1 MGDPARPFRAATQAR
16 GRRKASIGGRDFLPG
31 WAIHH
36 RDKEAFMK
44 AEENESPKSKPRL
57 NIPAGAMVIIPLRS
71 RVLFPPMIMPVMV
84 RRAERLHA
92 VEETVRQQLPI
103 GFVTQRDPNIDVPQP
118 KDLYGVGTAADVL
131 RMYTLPDGQR
141 QILVQGRR
149 RFEIAEFLETDP
161 LLIARVTMV
170 EEKVPHTKEFEARI
184 LHLRQ
189 EAARALSLFPEP
201 VNELRSMIERI
212 EDPLSVIDVVAS
224 TLDLPSTEKQE
235 ILAILDPEARAQR
248 VSEKLARQIELLELS
263 RKIGDENKESIDKSQ
278 RQYFLRE
285 QLKAIQKELG
295 EEAGKGSEVE
305 ELRKQIYEAK
315 MPPEVETE
323 ALKELARFERIPEMA
338 AEHSLLRT
346 YLDWLVELPWSVF
359 SKEEIDM
366 RRAREIRAPTHYG
379 LEKVKK
385 RIIEFLAVRKL
396 MPQGKSP
403 ILCLIGPPGVGKTS
417 LGQSI
422 ARAMNRKFVRQ
433 SLGGVHDEA
442 DIRGHRRTYIG
453 ALPGNIIQGIR
464 KAGTRNPV
472 FMLDEVDKLS
482 VSFHGDPS
490 AALLEVLDPAQNA
503 TFQDHYIA
511 LPFDLS
517 QVLFIATANVLD
529 TIPSPLRDRMEIL
542 ELPGY
547 IEEDKL
553 AIAKGYLVPRQ
564 TAENGLKPEN
574 ISFTD
579 EAIRE
584 IIRSYTRE
592 AGVRQ
597 LERELGAVCRSV
609 ATRIA
614 EGFNETIT
622 VKPESI
628 PTYLGPQKFFN
639 EIALRTSLPGVATG
653 LAWTPF
659 GGEILFVEA
668 TKMAGDG
675 KLLLTGQLGDVMKES
690 AQAALSLVK
699 SRAETLGIDSDI
711 FKKNDLH
718 IHIPAGAIP
727 KDGPSA
733 GVTLFVALV
742 SLLTGRRISK
752 DVAMTGEIS
761 LRGLVVPVGGIKE
774 KMLAAKRAGISCV
787 LLPELNRKD
796 LEEIPPAGRQGIRFE
811 FLQTADEALRLA
823 LEPEAPGGFS
833 PGDRLAAR
841 PLS

>member
-1 MGDPARPFRAATQAR
+1 MNAEAT
-16 GRRKASIGGRDFLPG
+16 
-31 WAIHH
+31 
-36 RDKEAFMK
+36 ET
-44 AEENESPKSKPRL
+44 PKSKPRL
-57 NIPAGAMVIIPLRS
+57 NIPEGAIVIIPLRH
-71 RVLFPPMIMPVMV
+71 RVLFPSMIMPVMV
-84 RRAERLHA
+84 RRPERLHA

-103 GFVTQRDPNIDVPQP
+103 GFVTQRDPNIEVPEP

-141 QILVQGRR
+141 QVLVQGRR
-149 RFEIAEFLETDP
+149 RFEIGEFLETDP
-161 LLIARVTMV
+161 VLIARVTMV
-170 EEKVPHTKEFEARI
+170 EEKIPQTKEFEARI

-201 VNELRSMIERI
+201 MNELRAMIERI
-212 EDPLSVIDVVAS
+212 EDPLSVIDMIAS
-224 TLDLPSTEKQE
+224 TLDLPTAEKQE
-235 ILAILDPEARAQR
+235 ILGILDPEARAQR
-248 VSEKLARQIELLELS
+248 VSQKLARQIELLELS
-263 RKIGDENKESIDKSQ
+263 RKIGDETKESMDKSQ

-295 EEAGKGSEVE
+295 EQDGKGVEVE
-305 ELRKQIYEAK
+305 ELRKKLYDAK
-315 MPPEVETE
+315 MPPEVEKE
-323 ALKELARFERIPEMA
+323 ALKELARLERIPEA
-338 AEHSLLRT
+338 APEHSLLRT
-346 YLDWLVELPWSVF
+346 YFDWLVELPWSIF
-359 SKEEIDM
+359 TEEAIDLSK
-366 RRAREIRAPTHYG
+366 AREILDADHYG

-396 MPQGKSP
+396 MPHGKSP
-403 ILCLIGPPGVGKTS
+403 ILCLVGPPGVGKTS

-442 DIRGHRRTYIG
+442 DIRGHRRTYVG
-453 ALPGNIIQGIR
+453 ALPGNILQGIR
-464 KAGTRNPV
+464 KAGSRNPV

-482 VSFHGDPS
+482 ASFHGDPS
-490 AALLEVLDPAQNA
+490 AALLEVLDPAQNG
-503 TFQDHYIA
+503 TFQDHYLA

-529 TIPSPLRDRMEIL
+529 TVPGPLRDRMEIL

-622 VKPESI
+622 VKPESLH
-628 PTYLGPQKFFN
+628 TYLGPQKYFN

-659 GGEILFVEA
+659 GGDILFVEA

-699 SRAETLGIDSDI
+699 SRAETLGIDADI

-761 LRGLVVPVGGIKE
+761 LRGLVLPVGGIKE
-774 KMLAAKRAGISCV
+774 KVLAAKRAGISIV
-787 LLPELNRKD
+787 LLPELNRRD
-796 LEEIPPAGRQGIRFE
+796 MEEIPTSGREGIRFE
-811 FLQTADEALRLA
+811 FLKTADEALRLA
-823 LEPEAPGGFS
+823 LEPEAPSGFS
-833 PGDRLAAR
+833 PGERLAAR
-841 PLS
+841 SIS

>member
-1 MGDPARPFRAATQAR
+1 
-16 GRRKASIGGRDFLPG
+16 
-31 WAIHH
+31 
-36 RDKEAFMK
+36 MK
-44 AEENESPKSKPRL
+44 AEENESSKSKPRL
-57 NIPAGAMVIIPLRS
+57 NIPEGAMVIIPLRN
-71 RVLFPPMIMPVMV
+71 RVLFPSMIMPVMV
-84 RRAERLHA
+84 RRPERLHA

-103 GFVTQRDPNIDVPQP
+103 GFVTQRDPNIDAPQP
-118 KDLYGVGTAADVL
+118 KDVYGVGTAADVL

-149 RFEIAEFLETDP
+149 RFEIGEFLETDP

-170 EEKVPHTKEFEARI
+170 EEKAPQTKEFEARI

-201 VNELRSMIERI
+201 MNELRAMIERI
-212 EDPLSVIDVVAS
+212 DDPLSVIDVIAS
-224 TLDLPSTEKQE
+224 TLDLPSAEKQE

-263 RKIGDENKESIDKSQ
+263 RKIGDETKESMDKSQ

-295 EEAGKGSEVE
+295 EEDGKGSEVE

-315 MPPEVETE
+315 MPPEVEKE

-359 SKEEIDM
+359 TKEEIDLPK
-366 RRAREIRAPTHYG
+366 AREILDTDHYG

-464 KAGTRNPV
+464 KAGSRNPV

-482 VSFHGDPS
+482 ASFHGDPS

-529 TIPSPLRDRMEIL
+529 TVPGPLRDRMEIL

-547 IEEDKL
+547 TEDEKL

-564 TAENGLKPEN
+564 ISENGLNPGE
-574 ISFTD
+574 ITFTD

-597 LERELGAVCRSV
+597 LERQLGAVCRSV
-609 ATRIA
+609 ATRVA
-614 EGFNETIT
+614 DGFKEAITINR
-622 VKPESI
+622 ESLA
-628 PTYLGPQKFFN
+628 TYLGPQKFFN

-659 GGEILFVEA
+659 GGDILFIEA

-675 KLLLTGQLGDVMKES
+675 KLLLTGQLGNVMKES

-699 SRAETLGIDSDI
+699 SRAETLGIDPDI
-711 FKKNDLH
+711 FKKSDLH

-742 SLLTGRRISK
+742 SLLTGRRISR

-761 LRGLVVPVGGIKE
+761 LRGLVLPVGGIKE

-787 LLPELNRKD
+787 LLPELNRRD

-823 LEPEAPGGFS
+823 LEPEVPSGFS

-841 PLS
+841 SLS

>member
-1 MGDPARPFRAATQAR
+1 MNAEAT
-16 GRRKASIGGRDFLPG
+16 
-31 WAIHH
+31 
-36 RDKEAFMK
+36 ET
-44 AEENESPKSKPRL
+44 PKSKARL
-57 NIPAGAMVIIPLRS
+57 NIPEGALVIIPMRN
-71 RVLFPPMIMPVMV
+71 RVLFPAMMMPLSV
-84 RRAERLHA
+84 RSPARRHA
-92 VEETVRQQLPI
+92 VEEAVRQQVPI
-103 GFVTQRDPNIDVPQP
+103 GFVVQRDPNIEVPEP
-118 KDLYGVGTAADVL
+118 KDLYGVGTAADVV
-131 RMYTLPDGQR
+131 RMFALPDGQR
-141 QILVQGRR
+141 QVLVQGRR
-149 RFEIAEFLETDP
+149 RFEIGEFLETDP
-161 LLIARVTMV
+161 VLIARVTMV
-170 EEKVPHTKEFEARI
+170 EEKIPQTKEFEARI

-201 VNELRSMIERI
+201 MNELRAMIERI
-212 EDPLSVIDVVAS
+212 EDPLSVIDMIAS
-224 TLDLPSTEKQE
+224 TLDLPTAEKQE
-235 ILAILDPEARAQR
+235 ILGILDPEARAQR

-263 RKIGDENKESIDKSQ
+263 KKIGAETKESMDKSQ

-295 EEAGKGSEVE
+295 ETDGKGVEVE
-305 ELRKQIYEAK
+305 ELRTKLYDAK
-315 MPPEVETE
+315 MPPEVEKE
-323 ALKELARFERIPEMA
+323 ALKELARLERIPEA
-338 AEHSLLRT
+338 APEHSLLRT
-346 YLDWLVELPWSVF
+346 YFDWLVELPWSIF
-359 SKEEIDM
+359 TEEEIDLPK
-366 RRAREIRAPTHYG
+366 AREILDADHYG

-396 MPQGKSP
+396 MPHGKSP
-403 ILCLIGPPGVGKTS
+403 ILCLVGPPGVGKTS

-442 DIRGHRRTYIG
+442 DIRGHRRTYVG

-464 KAGTRNPV
+464 KAGSRNPV

-482 VSFHGDPS
+482 ASFHGDPS
-490 AALLEVLDPAQNA
+490 AALLEVLDPSQNS
-503 TFQDHYIA
+503 TFQDHYLA
-511 LPFDLS
+511 VPFDLS

-529 TIPSPLRDRMEIL
+529 TVPGPLRDRMEIL

-628 PTYLGPQKFFN
+628 PTYLGPEKFFN

-659 GGEILFVEA
+659 GGDILFVEA

-699 SRAETLGIDSDI
+699 SRAETLGIDPDI

-761 LRGLVVPVGGIKE
+761 LRGLVLPVGGIKE
-774 KMLAAKRAGISCV
+774 KVLAAKRAGISCV
-787 LLPELNRKD
+787 LLPELNRRD
-796 LEEIPPAGRQGIRFE
+796 MEEIPTSGREGIRFE
-811 FLQTADEALRLA
+811 FLKTADQALLLA

-833 PGDRLAAR
+833 PGERLAAR
-841 PLS
+841 SIS